1 MQTSWECFRDAVVV
15 LAGGGP
21 VKQRLTDA
29 VQQQLRDIDPE
40 SLPRDLRGPFCA
52 LLAALQSGQR
62 VGALDAI
69 SASVRKM
76 SEAEAA
82 RHAQSI
88 VHMFAGLQE
97 PAAANRPAVL
107 RAVPSSVDDEI
118 PAFLNRA

>member
-1 MQTSWECFRDAVVV
+1 MQTNWERFRDAVVV
-15 LAGGGP
+15 LAGSGP

-29 VQQQLRDIDPE
+29 YQGHLRGLDPE
-40 SLPRDLRGPFCA
+40 HLPREVRGPYSA
-52 LLAALQSGQR
+52 LMTALQSGQR
-62 VGALDAI
+62 VGTLDAI

-76 SEAEAA
+76 SEADAA

-97 PAAANRPAVL
+97 PAAVNRPAVL
-107 RAVPSSVDDEI
+107 RAVPNVDDEI

>member
-1 MQTSWECFRDAVVV
+1 MQTSWECFRDAVVI

-29 VQQQLRDIDPE
+29 FQCQLRDIDPE
-40 SLPRDLRGPFCA
+40 SLPRDLRGPFCT
-52 LLAALQSGQR
+52 LHAALQSGQR
-62 VGALDAI
+62 IGTLDAI

-88 VHMFAGLQE
+88 VLMFAGLQE
-97 PAAANRPAVL
+97 PATANRPAVL
-107 RAVPSSVDDEI
+107 RAVPNTVDDEI